1 MLRRRLADRLKKG
14 MKDKDA
20 CVVST
25 VRLILAAVKDR
36 DIASRTKGG
45 GEEVSDQDILGV
57 LQMMV
62 RQREEAIML
71 YEQGGREE
79 LARQEAEEIR
89 VIKSFLPEQMSDDET
104 ASAVHA
110 TIAEI
115 GARGIKDMGRTM
127 ALLKERYAGR
137 MNFGRASAVV
147 KSELTSR

>member
-1 MLRRRLADRLKKG
+1 MLRKRLADRLKKG

-20 CVVST
+20 CAVST
-25 VRLILAAVKDR
+25 VRLVLAAIKDR

-45 GEEVSDQDILGV
+45 GEAVSDRDILGV

-62 RQREEAIML
+62 RQREEAIAL

-79 LARQEAEEIR
+79 LARQEADEIR

-110 TIAEI
+110 LIAEI
-115 GARGIKDMGRTM
+115 GAEGIKDMGRTM
-127 ALLKERYAGR
+127 AKLKERYAGR

>member
-25 VRLILAAVKDR
+25 VRLVLAAVKDR

-62 RQREEAIML
+62 RQREEAIVL
-71 YEQGGREE
+71 YEKGGREE

-89 VIKSFLPEQMSDDET
+89 VIKSFLPQQMSDDET
-104 ASAVHA
+104 ANAVHA

-115 GARGIKDMGRTM
+115 GAEGIKDMGRTM

-147 KSELTSR
+147 KSELTGR

>member
-45 GEEVSDQDILGV
+45 GEEVSDRDILGV

-62 RQREEAIML
+62 RQREEAIVL

-89 VIKSFLPEQMSDDET
+89 VIRSFLPQQMSDDET

-115 GARGIKDMGRTM
+115 GAEGIKDMGRTM

>member
-1 MLRRRLADRLKKG
+1 MLRRRLAERLKKG

-20 CVVST
+20 CTVST

-36 DIASRTKGG
+36 DIASRTKGD
-45 GEEVSDQDILGV
+45 GEEVSDRDILGV

-62 RQREEAIML
+62 RQREEAIVL

-115 GARGIKDMGRTM
+115 GAEGIKDMGRTM

>member
-62 RQREEAIML
+62 RQREEAIVL

-137 MNFGRASAVV
+137 MNFGRASVVV

>member
-1 MLRRRLADRLKKG
+1 MLRKRLADRLKKG
-14 MKDKDA
+14 MKEKDA

-25 VRLILAAVKDR
+25 VRLILAAIKDR
-36 DIASRTKGG
+36 DIALRTKSG
-45 GEEVSDQDILGV
+45 GEAVSDQDILGV

-62 RQREEAIML
+62 RQREEAIVL

-79 LARQEAEEIR
+79 LARQEADEIL
-89 VIKSFLPEQMSDDET
+89 VIKSFLPQQMSDDET

-110 TIAEI
+110 LIAEI
-115 GARGIKDMGRTM
+115 GAQGIKDMGRTM
-127 ALLKERYAGR
+127 SLLKERYAGR

>member
-1 MLRRRLADRLKKG
+1 MLRKRLADRLKKG
-14 MKDKDA
+14 MKDKDT

-25 VRLILAAVKDR
+25 VRLVLAAIKDR
-36 DIASRTKGG
+36 DIACRTRGD
-45 GEEVSDQDILGV
+45 GEAISDQDILGV

-62 RQREEAIML
+62 RQREEAIAL

-89 VIKSFLPEQMSDDET
+89 VVKSFLPEEMSDDET

-110 TIAEI
+110 LIAEI
-115 GARGIKDMGRTM
+115 GAEGIKDMGRTM
-127 ALLKERYAGR
+127 ALLKERYSGR

>member
-45 GEEVSDQDILGV
+45 GEEVSDQDILSV

-62 RQREEAIML
+62 RQREEAIVL

-89 VIKSFLPEQMSDDET
+89 VIKGFLPEQMSDDET

>member
-20 CVVST
+20 RVVST

-36 DIASRTKGG
+36 DIASRTEGG
-45 GEEVSDQDILGV
+45 GEEVSDQDIMGV
-57 LQMMV
+57 LQTMV
-62 RQREEAIML
+62 RQREEAIVL
-71 YEQGGREE
+71 YEKGRRDE
-79 LARQEAEEIR
+79 LARQEAEEID

-115 GARGIKDMGRTM
+115 GAAGIKDMGRTM

>member
-20 CVVST
+20 RVVST

-36 DIASRTKGG
+36 DIASRTGG
-45 GEEVSDQDILGV
+45 GGGEVSDQDILGV
-57 LQMMV
+57 LQTMV
-62 RQREEAIML
+62 RQREEAIVL
-71 YEQGGREE
+71 YEKGGRDE

-89 VIKSFLPEQMSDDET
+89 VIRSFLPEQMSDDET

-110 TIAEI
+110 TIEEI
-115 GARGIKDMGRTM
+115 GAAGIKDMGRTM

>member
-57 LQMMV
+57 LQTMV
-62 RQREEAIML
+62 RQREEAIVL

-89 VIKSFLPEQMSDDET
+89 VIKSFLPQQMSDDET

-115 GARGIKDMGRTM
+115 GAAGIKDMGRTM

-137 MNFGRASAVV
+137 MNFGRASTVV
-147 KSELTSR
+147 KSELTGR

>member
-57 LQMMV
+57 LQTMV
-62 RQREEAIML
+62 RQREEAIVL

-89 VIKSFLPEQMSDDET
+89 VIKSFLPQQMSDDET

-115 GARGIKDMGRTM
+115 GAEGIKDMGRTM

-147 KSELTSR
+147 KSELTGR

>member
-62 RQREEAIML
+62 RQREEAIVL

>member
-62 RQREEAIML
+62 RQREEAIVL

-89 VIKSFLPEQMSDDET
+89 VIKGFLPEQMSDDET

>member
-1 MLRRRLADRLKKG
+1 MLRRRLADRLKTG

-57 LQMMV
+57 LQTMV
-62 RQREEAIML
+62 RQREEAIVL

-89 VIKSFLPEQMSDDET
+89 VIKSFLPQQMSDDET

-115 GARGIKDMGRTM
+115 GAEGIKDMGRTM

-147 KSELTSR
+147 KSELTGR

>member
-62 RQREEAIML
+62 RQREEAIVL
-71 YEQGGREE
+71 YEKGGREE

-89 VIKSFLPEQMSDDET
+89 VIKSFLPQQMSDDET
-104 ASAVHA
+104 ANAVHA

-115 GARGIKDMGRTM
+115 GAEGIKDMGRTM

-147 KSELTSR
+147 KSELTGR

>member
-57 LQMMV
+57 LQTMV
-62 RQREEAIML
+62 RQREEAIVL

-89 VIKSFLPEQMSDDET
+89 GIKSFLPQQMSDDET

-115 GARGIKDMGRTM
+115 GAAGIKDMGRTM

-137 MNFGRASAVV
+137 MNFGRASTVV
-147 KSELTSR
+147 KSELTGR

>member
-62 RQREEAIML
+62 RQREEAIVL

-89 VIKSFLPEQMSDDET
+89 VIKSFLPQQMSDDET
-104 ASAVHA
+104 ANAVHA

-115 GARGIKDMGRTM
+115 GAEGIKDMGRTM

-147 KSELTSR
+147 KSELTGR